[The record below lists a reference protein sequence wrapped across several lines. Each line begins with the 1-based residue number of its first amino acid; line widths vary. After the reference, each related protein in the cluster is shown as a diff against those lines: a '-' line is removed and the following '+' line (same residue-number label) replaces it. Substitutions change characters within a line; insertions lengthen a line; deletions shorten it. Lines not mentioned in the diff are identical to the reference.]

1 MLLSVTLTHSA
12 EALVRGQR
20 VGGPGGFHSRGDGAG
35 GGVGQGALP
44 GPLLDTRLGQPRL
57 GDARFHHGCTS
68 RTKPVI

>member
-1 MLLSVTLTHSA
+1 MTLTHSA

-20 VGGPGGFHSRGDGAG
+20 VGGSGGFHSRGDGAG

-44 GPLLDTRLGQPRL
+44 GPLLETRLGQPHL
-57 GDARFHHGCTS
+57 GGARFHHGCTS